1 MEPGIG
7 LDRVDHLIVARPDLA
22 TGVDEIE
29 RLCGVRPAIGGRHP
43 DWGSHNALLSL
54 GPRTYLEVIAPDPE
68 SAVPPEK
75 RPSVFTRP
83 GTNLV
88 NGWIANQSNIAGALA
103 LLSDHGC
110 RMGTPVHG
118 RRALPD
124 GRVLSWTLTDPSVT
138 LFDGVMPILIDWG
151 DSPHPGGGSPPGC
164 SLESLRLGHPRA
176 DELAGLLELL
186 EIRIPVEHSAEP
198 FIRAGIDGPSGSVEL
213 S

>member
-1 MEPGIG
+1 MERGIG
-7 LDRVDHLIVARPDLA
+7 LDRVDHLIIARPDLA

-88 NGWIANQSNIAGALA
+88 NGWIANQSDIAGALA

-110 RMGTPVHG
+110 RMGEPVHG

-138 LFDGVMPILIDWG
+138 LFDASGGRLDLWGSTAPGEFPWTLVTGNVTALRGTTATLVVDNHPSRLEPNLDALLLID
-151 DSPHPGGGSPPGC
+151 DVQ
-164 SLESLRLGHPRA
+164 LGP
-176 DELAGLLELL
+176 
-186 EIRIPVEHSAEP
+186 
-198 FIRAGIDGPSGSVEL
+198 
-213 S
+213 